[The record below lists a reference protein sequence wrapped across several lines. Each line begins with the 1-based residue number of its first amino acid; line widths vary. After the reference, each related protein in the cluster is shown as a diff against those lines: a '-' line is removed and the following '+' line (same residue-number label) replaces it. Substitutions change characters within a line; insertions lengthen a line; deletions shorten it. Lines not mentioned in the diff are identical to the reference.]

1 MKQKALLALT
11 ISLALAACG
20 KDEAPA
26 ATAATDAS
34 TPAVTTTADPMAN
47 NPFAKASDLY
57 LQAPAFDKIKDEHF
71 APAFD
76 AGMKEQLAEV
86 DAIAANAEAPTFDN
100 TIAAMEKSGR
110 TLDRSGKVFYY
121 LTSSHTNDTLSKIES
136 DYAPKYAAHLDAIVL
151 NSGLFA
157 RIKTLYDNRDTLGL
171 NGEQLQLLGQYYR
184 NFARNGALL
193 DEAGKAQLRKLNEE
207 QASLIAKFGEN
218 ALKDNN
224 DSAVVVD
231 KLEELDG
238 LSESTIAAAADAAKE
253 RKLEGKW
260 VIALVNTTTQPAL
273 QSARN
278 RALRERIY
286 KASIERG
293 AKGNAYDNRDIIL
306 RLAALRAERAKLLG
320 YPEHAT
326 YILEEQMAQTP
337 TAARKILTDLAKPAV
352 AAAKK
357 DAAKL
362 QKLIDTEAAANKT
375 ESFKLAPWDWS
386 FYAEKLRMQE
396 FDLDD
401 AQIRPYFELDSVL
414 QNGVFFAAN
423 KLYGLTF
430 KERKDLPVYH
440 PDVRVFEVFE
450 ENGSTL
456 GLFYADFFARPS
468 KRGGAWMNNLVDQ
481 ARILGTRPVVANNLN
496 VVKPADGKP
505 VLLSYDEVSTMF
517 HEFGHAL
524 HGLFADSEYVLLSGS
539 NTPRDFVEFPSQ
551 FNENW
556 ALVPEVL
563 RNYGKHYE
571 TGAVIPEELIAKIK
585 KAGTFDQGFG
595 SVEYLAASLLDL
607 DWHELTAANMPTD
620 VLAFEQASLEKNGVA
635 MSEIRP
641 RYRSTYFSHV
651 FPGGYSAGYY
661 SYLWCEVLD
670 ADAFQAFS
678 DAGGLKRENGEKFRK
693 MVLSRG
699 SMEDVKQMYIN
710 WRGAEP
716 KVDGLMKR
724 RGFEG

>member
-1 MKQKALLALT
+1 MHQRALLTLT
-11 ISLALAACG
+11 ICLALAACG
-20 KDEAPA
+20 NDETPV
-26 ATAATDAS
+26 TTTKTDAT
-34 TPAVTTTADPMAN
+34 TPAVAVVAADPMAN
-47 NPFAKASDLY
+47 NPFATPSDLY
-57 LQAPAFDKIKDEHF
+57 LQTPAFDRIKDEHF

-76 AGMKEQLAEV
+76 AGMKEQLAEM
-86 DAIAANAEAPTFDN
+86 DAIAAKAEAPSFDN
-100 TIAAMEKSGR
+100 TIAAMERSGR
-110 TLDRSGKVFYY
+110 LLDRVNKVFGH
-121 LTSSHTNDTLSKIES
+121 LTGSNTNDTLDKLQN
-136 DYAPKYAAHLDAIVL
+136 DYAPKFAAHGDAIVL
-151 NSGLFA
+151 NSALFA
-157 RIKTLYDNRDTLGL
+157 RIKTLYDGRDSLGL
-171 NGEQLQLLGQYYR
+171 NGEQMQVLTKYYR

-207 QASLIAKFGEN
+207 QAGLIAKFSEN
-218 ALKDNN
+218 SLKDSN
-224 DSAVVVD
+224 DSAVIVD
-231 KLEELDG
+231 NVEMLAG
-238 LSESTIAAAADAAKE
+238 LGDDAIAAAAAAAKE

-260 VIALVNTTTQPAL
+260 VIPMVNTTVQPTMQAA
-273 QSARN
+273 QN
-278 RALRERIY
+278 RALRERLF

-293 AKGNAYDNRDIIL
+293 ARGNAYDNRAIIL
-306 RLAALRAERAKLLG
+306 RMVALRADRAKLLG

-326 YILEEQMAQTP
+326 YVLEEQMAQTP
-337 TAARKILTDLAKPAV
+337 KAARDILMGLAKPAV
-352 AAAKK
+352 VAAKR

-362 QKLIDTEAAANKT
+362 QKVIDAEAKANKT
-375 ESFKLAPWDWS
+375 EPFKLAAWDWS
-386 FYAEKLRMQE
+386 FYAEKLRTQE
-396 FDLDD
+396 FDLDES
-401 AQIRPYFELDSVL
+401 QIRPYFELDSVL

-456 GLFYADFFARPS
+456 GLFYADFYARSS

-481 ARILGTRPVVANNLN
+481 SRLLNTRPVVSNNLN
-496 VVKPADGKP
+496 IVKPADGKP
-505 VLLSYDEVSTMF
+505 TLLTYDEVTTMF

-571 TGAVIPEELIAKIK
+571 TGEVIPEALIAKIK
-585 KAGTFDQGFG
+585 KAGTFNQGFG
-595 SVEYLAASLLDL
+595 TVEYTASSLLDL
-607 DWHELTAANMPTD
+607 DWHELNQANQPTD
-620 VLAFEQASLEKNGVA
+620 VLAFEKASLEKNGVA
-635 MSEIRP
+635 MDEIMP

-651 FPGGYSAGYY
+651 FPGGYDAGYY

-670 ADAFQAFS
+670 ADAFQGFTEN
-678 DAGGLKRENGEKFRK
+678 GGLTRENGEKFRK

-699 SMEDVKQMYIN
+699 SMEDVKKMYVN

-716 KVDGLMKR
+716 KVDGLMTR
-724 RGFEG
+724 RGFK